1 MNFVGCFSKIF
12 WVFYGCFRW
21 VLFYQIGGFLVGLCK
36 GLKVF
41 MLSIGVLFDFFI
53 NLAKVLSGDGGIVT
67 AFCLYFLVTTSIR
80 CIGEGCAVSSFGEFL
95 GLVK

>member
-1 MNFVGCFSKIF
+1 
-12 WVFYGCFRW
+12 
-21 VLFYQIGGFLVGLCK
+21 
-36 GLKVF
+36 

-80 CIGEGCAVSSFGEFL
+80 GIGEGCAVSSFGEFL
-95 GLVK
+95 GLVKRCPSNRFIAIFGHVAIGIVSVGSVLVAGIDS